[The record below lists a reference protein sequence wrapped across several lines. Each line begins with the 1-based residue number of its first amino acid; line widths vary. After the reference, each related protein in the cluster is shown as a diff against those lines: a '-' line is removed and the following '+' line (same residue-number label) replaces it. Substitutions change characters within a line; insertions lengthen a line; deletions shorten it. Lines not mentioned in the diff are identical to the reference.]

1 MLALAAICGKAG
13 VDTSYQALTDEVLR
27 QPASEV
33 LAREAAYLARLEEEL
48 AVIRTASLPAVI
60 RTASLP
66 SSSASGPGK
75 PSTRASNTSLV
86 ETIVKPQASGKWNGW
101 TPTNIVYD
109 ESTIG
114 MVTLCVLDWEAYH
127 EDPTKHAMFRQL
139 VDFSCNANTRT
150 VSMAEL
156 REDLATDMGS
166 VIPPTGFVFH
176 ESRCGSTL
184 SANILGSDSQNLMF
198 AESKPVPA
206 VVSHCATCTEEQRMA
221 DLKTIVAQMGR
232 SSTHS
237 RLFFKFQ
244 SVMAFQ
250 AAFIVKC
257 FPETPWV
264 FLYRDAVE
272 VSVSHVR
279 NFQRGTV
286 RQTRRLRKHGG
297 AGSAAPCLRS
307 RKKPHASILAV
318 AGANA
323 SAEDVKTYP
332 DEKYCVLHLAGL
344 CRSVLDAAKA
354 QPVKRAY
361 FLQYTPKFADS
372 FMSLLP
378 DHFSYIPSDSAKV
391 KMLQSAAVYS
401 KGGGFKFVDDSQV
414 GLCHA

>member
-1 MLALAAICGKAG
+1 MRGDK
-13 VDTSYQALTDEVLR
+13 
-27 QPASEV
+27 P
-33 LAREAAYLARLEEEL
+33 RLS
-48 AVIRTASLPAVI
+48 V
-60 RTASLP
+60 
-66 SSSASGPGK
+66 
-75 PSTRASNTSLV
+75 ASNARLV
-86 ETIVKPQASGKWNGW
+86 ETTVRPQTGGGKWNGW
-101 TPTNIVYD
+101 TPTNVVYD
-109 ESTIG
+109 ENADG
-114 MVTLCVLDWEAYH
+114 MVTLCVLDWETYH
-127 EDPTKHAMFRQL
+127 SDPTKHAMFREL
-139 VDFSCNANTRT
+139 VDFSCAANTRT

-206 VVSHCATCTEEQRMA
+206 VVSHCTACTEEQRMA

-244 SVMAFQ
+244 SVMSFQ

-279 NFQRGTV
+279 NFQRG
-286 RQTRRLRKHGG
+286 GG
-297 AGSAAPCLRS
+297 SSAPCLRS

-318 AGANA
+318 AGA
-323 SAEDVKTYP
+323 STQDVQTYP

-354 QPVKRAY
+354 QAVKRAY

-372 FMSLLP
+372 FMNLLP
-378 DHFSYIPSDSAKV
+378 GHFSYVPSDSAKV
-391 KMLQSAAVYS
+391 KMLKSAAVYS
-401 KGGGFKFVDDSQV
+401 KGGGGAKFVDDSQV
-414 GLCHA
+414 VFCMPRLALPSLTC